1 MTLRAAG
8 GAARI
13 VLTLFVSTIYSD
25 EGHGWTGYWLAR
37 R

>member
-8 GAARI
+8 RAAHT
-13 VLTLFVSTIYSD
+13 VPPLFVSAIYNN